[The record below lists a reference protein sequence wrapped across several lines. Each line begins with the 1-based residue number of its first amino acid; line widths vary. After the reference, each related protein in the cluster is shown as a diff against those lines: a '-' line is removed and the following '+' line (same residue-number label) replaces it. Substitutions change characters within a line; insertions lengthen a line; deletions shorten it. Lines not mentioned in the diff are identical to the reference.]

1 MHIVINEKEGSEFG
15 VGLELVVEQLNLK
28 TCFECD
34 NLFCKY
40 LLYLCGNK
48 RFCHLMND
56 FILFF
61 SPFYRII
68 YGMVPKKVFS

>member
-1 MHIVINEKEGSEFG
+1 MNEKEDSEFG

-34 NLFCKY
+34 NLFFCKY

-56 FILFF
+56 LYCYLALSIVLYMKWFQ
-61 SPFYRII
+61 
-68 YGMVPKKVFS
+68 KKVFS